1 MKNILNKLVVLL
13 LAGFALAAC
22 TEHTEYDDT
31 GFSAVEKLL
40 YPSDGY
46 ALDLIEQADANLYF
60 EWEVSKV
67 GTPVYTVVFLDAAKK
82 EIGRYLADNNGQKS
96 SLKMLHSQL
105 NAIAGDAGIEPDAAG
120 DLYWTVSAGLG
131 GAEQLSPAEP
141 HKLTVKRYASIDAP
155 YHLYVTG
162 EGSEFGTEPAAAKQ
176 MRELGDGKFEI
187 YTRFTGSF
195 SFINRNAAG
204 SKRTFGVAEGRL
216 TEGADAA
223 GTGDGVYRVLV
234 DFKAGTVKMEK
245 IESVKYHWCW
255 TPDPDAVMEYAGN
268 GVWKRQITWDGDNRY
283 RFDAVI
289 DGTDYIW
296 GYSSSDMSDSD
307 MPSGLTGPQYR
318 LSMRET
324 GNINQWDYSFK
335 HIAVLRNVTCTI
347 VVDCSPEAE
356 AYYHRYEF
364 DFAPEATPVTLISPD
379 DNASVVLNAQ
389 AGAKLT
395 FAWNKLPDSD
405 PAGKLTSY
413 TLVFYSDAAL
423 EKAVGRK
430 EAQYNGSVDV
440 SFSELE
446 SIADAAGIAA
456 EGTGDLYWAV
466 ESKLLSWTAL
476 SSGRKLT
483 VTRMKGIPTAAY
495 ITGAASEFGS
505 GYQALKALGAGKFE
519 IFTKLTTDA
528 AGYNFTDGDT
538 ADARKFVVEGGA
550 IRESDASVV
559 SSEEAIYYILLDF
572 GAGTAKLP
580 EDREHALPLAER
592 QDPAYREADQAA
604 LSGQRHLV
612 CRRCGAL
619 PEGLG
624 RRPLLLLGRGGR
636 REDQVRRQSRHD
648 GRPEFQACRERFAL
662 PRILADRRCERR
674 RCRRVQDAPRLPR
687 QRLQAGE
694 HQAQHESRY
703 GALLQLYRVSGLT
716 NSPGEARSARR
727 APPR

>member
-162 EGSEFGTEPAAAKQ
+162 EGSEFGTDPAAAKQ

-245 IESVKYHWCW
+245 IESVK
-255 TPDPDAVMEYAGN
+255 T
-268 GVWKRQITWDGDNRY
+268 K
-283 RFDAVI
+283 F
-289 DGTDYIW
+289 
-296 GYSSSDMSDSD
+296 
-307 MPSGLTGPQYR
+307 
-318 LSMRET
+318 
-324 GNINQWDYSFK
+324 
-335 HIAVLRNVTCTI
+335 
-347 VVDCSPEAE
+347 
-356 AYYHRYEF
+356 
-364 DFAPEATPVTLISPD
+364 
-379 DNASVVLNAQ
+379 
-389 AGAKLT
+389 GA
-395 FAWNKLPDSD
+395 NP
-405 PAGKLTSY
+405 GM
-413 TLVFYSDAAL
+413 
-423 EKAVGRK
+423 
-430 EAQYNGSVDV
+430 
-440 SFSELE
+440 
-446 SIADAAGIAA
+446 
-456 EGTGDLYWAV
+456 TGDLN
-466 ESKLLSWTAL
+466 SKPAENDSRFRVFWPIADVN
-476 SSGRKLT
+476 GDD
-483 VTRMKGIPTAAY
+483 A
-495 ITGAASEFGS
+495 GAFKM
-505 GYQALKALGAGKFE
+505 L
-519 IFTKLTTDA
+519 
-528 AGYNFTDGDT
+528 
-538 ADARKFVVEGGA
+538 
-550 IRESDASVV
+550 
-559 SSEEAIYYILLDF
+559 
-572 GAGTAKLP
+572 
-580 EDREHALPLAER
+580 H
-592 QDPAYREADQAA
+592 AYRGND
-604 LSGQRHLV
+604 SK
-612 CRRCGAL
+612 
-619 PEGLG
+619 
-624 RRPLLLLGRGGR
+624 
-636 REDQVRRQSRHD
+636 
-648 GRPEFQACRERFAL
+648 
-662 PRILADRRCERR
+662 
-674 RCRRVQDAPRLPR
+674 RVNIKLNMSPDT
-687 QRLQAGE
+687 E
-694 HQAQHESRY
+694 HYYNYIEY
-703 GALLQLYRVSGLT
+703 LD
-716 NSPGEARSARR
+716 
-727 APPR
+727 

>member
-162 EGSEFGTEPAAAKQ
+162 EGSEFGTDPAAAKQ

-223 GTGDGVYRVLV
+223 
-234 DFKAGTVKMEK
+234 
-245 IESVKYHWCW
+245 
-255 TPDPDAVMEYAGN
+255 
-268 GVWKRQITWDGDNRY
+268 
-283 RFDAVI
+283 
-289 DGTDYIW
+289 
-296 GYSSSDMSDSD
+296 
-307 MPSGLTGPQYR
+307 
-318 LSMRET
+318 
-324 GNINQWDYSFK
+324 
-335 HIAVLRNVTCTI
+335 
-347 VVDCSPEAE
+347 
-356 AYYHRYEF
+356 
-364 DFAPEATPVTLISPD
+364 
-379 DNASVVLNAQ
+379 
-389 AGAKLT
+389 
-395 FAWNKLPDSD
+395 
-405 PAGKLTSY
+405 
-413 TLVFYSDAAL
+413 
-423 EKAVGRK
+423 
-430 EAQYNGSVDV
+430 
-440 SFSELE
+440 
-446 SIADAAGIAA
+446 
-456 EGTGDLYWAV
+456 GTGDLYWAV

-572 GAGTAKLP
+572 GAGTAKLQKIENMRYLSP
-580 EDREHALPLAER
+580 NVKTQHTEKQIKLPYQGNGIWYAAGVVPYLRDWDDDRYFFWAEVDGVKTKFGANPGMTGDLNSKPAENDSR
-592 QDPAYREADQAA
+592 FRVFWPIADVNGDDAGAFKMLHAYRGND
-604 LSGQRHLV
+604 SK
-612 CRRCGAL
+612 
-619 PEGLG
+619 
-624 RRPLLLLGRGGR
+624 
-636 REDQVRRQSRHD
+636 
-648 GRPEFQACRERFAL
+648 
-662 PRILADRRCERR
+662 
-674 RCRRVQDAPRLPR
+674 RVNIKL
-687 QRLQAGE
+687 
-694 HQAQHESRY
+694 
-703 GALLQLYRVSGLT
+703 
-716 NSPGEARSARR
+716 NMSPDTEYYYNYIEYLD
-727 APPR
+727 

>member
-22 TEHTEYDDT
+22 AEHTEYDDT

-105 NAIAGDAGIEPDAAG
+105 NTIAGDAGIEPDAAG
-120 DLYWTVSAGLG
+120 DLYWTVCAGLG

-162 EGSEFGTEPAAAKQ
+162 EGSEFGTDPAAAKQ

-347 VVDCSPEAE
+347 VDAFSGNEA
-356 AYYHRYEF
+356 
-364 DFAPEATPVTLISPD
+364 L
-379 DNASVVLNAQ
+379 Q
-389 AGAKLT
+389 
-395 FAWNKLPDSD
+395 
-405 PAGKLTSY
+405 
-413 TLVFYSDAAL
+413 
-423 EKAVGRK
+423 
-430 EAQYNGSVDV
+430 
-440 SFSELE
+440 
-446 SIADAAGIAA
+446 
-456 EGTGDLYWAV
+456 
-466 ESKLLSWTAL
+466 
-476 SSGRKLT
+476 SG
-483 VTRMKGIPTAAY
+483 
-495 ITGAASEFGS
+495 
-505 GYQALKALGAGKFE
+505 
-519 IFTKLTTDA
+519 
-528 AGYNFTDGDT
+528 NF
-538 ADARKFVVEGGA
+538 
-550 IRESDASVV
+550 
-559 SSEEAIYYILLDF
+559 
-572 GAGTAKLP
+572 
-580 EDREHALPLAER
+580 
-592 QDPAYREADQAA
+592 
-604 LSGQRHLV
+604 
-612 CRRCGAL
+612 
-619 PEGLG
+619 
-624 RRPLLLLGRGGR
+624 
-636 REDQVRRQSRHD
+636 
-648 GRPEFQACRERFAL
+648 
-662 PRILADRRCERR
+662 
-674 RCRRVQDAPRLPR
+674 
-687 QRLQAGE
+687 
-694 HQAQHESRY
+694 
-703 GALLQLYRVSGLT
+703 
-716 NSPGEARSARR
+716 
-727 APPR
+727 